1 MRFTHLKIPVAILL
15 AISALFFPF
24 WITFVLFLLGTF
36 FLQNFYFGMFVL
48 FFMDAIYALE
58 GVKLGPFYGM
68 LTIGGI
74 LVFVLMQVIKERMFN
89 ME

>member
-1 MRFTHLKIPVAILL
+1 
-15 AISALFFPF
+15 
-24 WITFVLFLLGTF
+24 
-36 FLQNFYFGMFVL
+36 MFVL